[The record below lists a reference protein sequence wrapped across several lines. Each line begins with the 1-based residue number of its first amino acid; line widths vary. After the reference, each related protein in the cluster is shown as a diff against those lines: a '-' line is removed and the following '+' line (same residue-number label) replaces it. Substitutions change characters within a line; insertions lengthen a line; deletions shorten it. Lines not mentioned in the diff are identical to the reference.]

1 MSSEAGPRAQGAQEQ
16 PHAAS
21 HHRLRNSKVAKRARL
36 FRAKLNLYPRLRLAY
51 KIVVGVVGLA
61 IVIFGIIDI
70 PLPGP
75 GWLIVFLGLAILGT
89 EFPAAHRF
97 NMWVQRRVRAVV
109 AWFQARRA
117 RRAALKRQRTTAS
130 QR

>member
-1 MSSEAGPRAQGAQEQ
+1 MAPADVHDEHEEHRA
-16 PHAAS
+16 H
-21 HHRLRNSKVAKRARL
+21 HHRLRNTRVAKRARL
-36 FRAKLNLYPRLRLAY
+36 FRARLNLYPRLRTVY
-51 KIVVGVVGLA
+51 KVVLGVVGVAV
-61 IVIFGIIDI
+61 VIAGIILI

-97 NMWVQRRVRAVV
+97 NMWVQSRFRRVV
-109 AWFQARRA
+109 AWFQARRR
-117 RRAALKRQRTTAS
+117 RRAAERAARAQRTATP